1 MLEVGYNFVI
11 IEDDEVGPRIKQ
23 ADELQDNDVLIGKF
37 TIDDVYIH
45 NPRYLLEDMYG
56 VLPSLTDLVPIA
68 LTIGIDVNIVKEWLV
83 YWADYFRDCL
93 DEANGLI
100 KDVEDNAYEI

>member
-1 MLEVGYNFVI
+1 MLKAGYNFAI
-11 IEDDEVGPRIKQ
+11 IEDDEVGPSIKPT
-23 ADELQDNDVLIGKF
+23 DELKDNDVVIGKF

-56 VLPSLTDLVPIA
+56 VLPSLTDLVPLA
-68 LTIGIDVNIVKEWLV
+68 LTLEIDGSIVKEWLV
-83 YWADYFRDCL
+83 YWAGYFKDCL

-100 KDVEDNAYEI
+100 KDVEEKGYEI